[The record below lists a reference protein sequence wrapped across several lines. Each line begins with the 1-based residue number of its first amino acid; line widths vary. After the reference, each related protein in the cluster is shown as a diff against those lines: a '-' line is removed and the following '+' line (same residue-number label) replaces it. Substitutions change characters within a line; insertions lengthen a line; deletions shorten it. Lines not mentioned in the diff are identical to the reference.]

1 MFTKIKEIVDR
12 GRTFLVTTHIDPDGD
27 AVGSALAVYYALKM
41 LGKEAT
47 VYLRDKVP
55 YRYDFLPRPS
65 EDVVH
70 EIPEKPFDGIFVM
83 DCGNFFRV
91 GDGYEKLKGKG
102 PIINIDHHE
111 TNEAFGQINILDER
125 ASSTAEILFLILKAL
140 AVPFNYEMAIN
151 IYTAILTDTGSF
163 RYENTHPR
171 SFTICEEMTR
181 YGVQPSFVAS
191 MVYENHPKQRFLL
204 LCMVLETLKTYHD
217 DRLAIV
223 VVTEEMFERTNTNR
237 EYTDGF
243 VELLKEM
250 KGLEVAALARQIGP
264 ESYKISMRSKG
275 RVDVASVAL
284 TFGGGGHKNAAGCTI
299 EGKAEEVRE
308 KLVGAITF

>member
-27 AVGSALAVYYALKM
+27 AVGSALAVYYALKR

-47 VYLRDKVP
+47 VYLGDKVP

-65 EDVVH
+65 EDLVH

-181 YGVQPSFVAS
+181 HGVQPSFVAG

-204 LCMVLETLKTYHD
+204 LCLVLETLKTYHD
-217 DRLAIV
+217 DKLAIV

-299 EGKAEEVRE
+299 EGKAEEVCE